1 MPSGRRTRSVP
12 EEEEDEPHE
21 AMAKLVA
28 TNRKQKHLDVDDL
41 SLEVEYANGQQDCDH
56 RWLSDGAAHTLRGRP
71 AAFRIPKFGFR
82 IPKVNSKKRE
92 GVGGTAS
99 QPTRTTRVP
108 KRGRPEESV
117 DLTSDGD
124 EDTAEPSQPAARPR
138 ATSQGPE
145 VQHTQAGG
153 GETLQAP
160 QALGAAQPGAG
171 QPPPAAG
178 PGPSQSSKGLP
189 ISVLVASIQQHPN
202 LKSRIQEIVS
212 RTDYS
217 EPQKMAAIQ
226 RIVRE
231 KSPGATL
238 GGSSSG
244 TPPPP

>member
-1 MPSGRRTRSVP
+1 MAGAVAPARQLSGGPVP
-12 EEEEDEPHE
+12 MSP
-21 AMAKLVA
+21 ASAAVSLAGANTQAAALMLQQQQMQRQLSGGSAAAPA
-28 TNRKQKHLDVDDL
+28 TTP
-41 SLEVEYANGQQDCDH
+41 AIGQQ
-56 RWLSDGAAHTLRGRP
+56 LSGGASALP
-71 AAFRIPKFGFR
+71 AAMQ
-82 IPKVNSKKRE
+82 S
-92 GVGGTAS
+92 AS
-99 QPTRTTRVP
+99 LP
-108 KRGRPEESV
+108 
-117 DLTSDGD
+117 
-124 EDTAEPSQPAARPR
+124 QPASP
-138 ATSQGPE
+138 Q
-145 VQHTQAGG
+145 
-153 GETLQAP
+153 TLQPP

-189 ISVLVASIQQHPN
+189 MSVLLEVIQQHPN

>member
-1 MPSGRRTRSVP
+1 MPSRRRTRSVP

-145 VQHTQAGG
+145 VQPTQAGG

-178 PGPSQSSKGLP
+178 PSQSSKGLP
-189 ISVLVASIQQHPN
+189 MSVLLEVIQQHPN